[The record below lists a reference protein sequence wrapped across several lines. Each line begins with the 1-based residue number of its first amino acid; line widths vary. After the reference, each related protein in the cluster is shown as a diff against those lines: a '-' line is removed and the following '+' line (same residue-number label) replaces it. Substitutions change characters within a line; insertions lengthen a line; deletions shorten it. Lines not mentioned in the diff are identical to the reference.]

1 MANKLFVSSKG
12 LSKNQLIA
20 VMKYHLSSFNDEE
33 VQINSSTIHKDVL
46 SDDDGATAQTS
57 SKNMYKGLIRW
68 TVDANG
74 HEDKTWPNKWMEL
87 SVDELATVIV

>member
-12 LSKNQLIA
+12 LTKNQLMT
-20 VMKYHLSSFNDEE
+20 VMKYHLSSFNDEG
-33 VQINSSTIHKDVL
+33 VDISNSTIHNEVL
-46 SDDDGATAQTS
+46 SADDGATASTS

-87 SVDELATVIV
+87 TVDELATAII